1 MIMAE
6 NDNSL
11 SFGRKIF
18 FLYPPA
24 IIQNQVISQLA
35 QEEFEVYTVKDENK
49 LKRVLAKYP
58 DSIVFVGINEGLKEN
73 IWEEWIRGIMAS
85 PESSGVDIGIIAS
98 GADEA
103 IRKKYVEQIKVRCGY
118 TVLKADINAV
128 ISQLIN
134 ALNGVNAK
142 GRRKYIRA
150 LISNEPNSNVNLPM
164 NGTFISGV
172 IKDVSVVGFSC
183 SFKEDPDLTKNSLF
197 KDIQIRLQ
205 SQILKAEGI
214 VFGSRME
221 GSDKNYVILFTNRID
236 ADVRTKIRKYI
247 QSNLQSKMD
256 ADFK

>member
-1 MIMAE
+1 MAE

-35 QEEFEVYTVKDENK
+35 QEEFEVYVVKDEVK
-49 LKRVLAKYP
+49 LRRVLQRFP
-58 DSIVFVGINEGLKEN
+58 DSVVFVGINERLKEN
-73 IWEEWIRGIMAS
+73 AWEEWIRGVMT
-85 PESSGVDIGIIAS
+85 ELSGVDIGIIAS
-98 GADEA
+98 GADEN
-103 IRKKYVEQIKVRCGY
+103 IRKKYLEQIKVRCGY
-118 TVLKADINAV
+118 TVVKADINNV
-128 ISQLIN
+128 ISQLIGT
-134 ALNGVNAK
+134 LNKVDAK

-150 LISNEPNSNVNLPM
+150 LISNEANTNVNLPM
-164 NGTFISGV
+164 NGTFISGA
-172 IKDVSVVGFSC
+172 IKDISVVGFSC
-183 SFKEDPDLTKNSLF
+183 SFREDPDLTKNVLF

-221 GSDKNYVILFTNRID
+221 GEDKNYVILFTNRID
-236 ADVRTKIRKYI
+236 SDVRTKIRKYI

-256 ADFK
+256 TEFK